1 MATSTVTNVA
11 QELAREALELQVQAN
26 ELAARLDEKKE
37 ELRNLA
43 NGKKMNIV
51 VEGLGKVDVIEP
63 REGSES
69 VVLVFNEEKLNES
82 PELRAKLIQKGIAK
96 EEVKKQ
102 SAARASVRIT
112 PNV

>member
-1 MATSTVTNVA
+1 MATSSVTNVA

-26 ELAARLDEKKE
+26 GLAARLDEKKE
-37 ELRNLA
+37 ELLSLA
-43 NGKKMNIV
+43 NDKKMNIL
-51 VEGLGKVDVIEP
+51 VEGLGKVDITEP